1 MYELKRRVRF
11 YETDG
16 MRVVYHGNYLNWM
29 EEARVEYL
37 RTAHITLDDWMNMG
51 IVFPIVEVHVK
62 YVQSAR
68 YDDDVTVRTWLIHA
82 NRAKMVFRY
91 HIVRDATGE
100 LLVKAETT
108 GTFTR
113 MDNGR
118 IARVPKEQ
126 IAPLLAMSAEDRD
139 TYHE

>member
-16 MRVVYHGNYLNWM
+16 MRVVYHGNYLNWL

-37 RTAHITLDDWMNMG
+37 RTAHIVLDDWMDMG

-62 YVQSAR
+62 YLQSAR
-68 YDDDVTVRTWLIHA
+68 YDDDVTVRTWLTHA
-82 NRAKMVFRY
+82 DRAKLVFRY
-91 HIVRDATGE
+91 EIVRDATGE
-100 LLVKAETT
+100 VLVKAETT

-126 IAPLLAMSAEDRD
+126 IAELLRMSAEDQAAC
-139 TYHE
+139 HG

>member
-16 MRVVYHGNYLNWM
+16 MRVVYHGNYLNWL

-37 RTAHITLDDWMNMG
+37 RTAHIVLDDWMDMG

-62 YVQSAR
+62 YLQSAR
-68 YDDDVTVRTWLIHA
+68 YDDDVTVRTWLTHA
-82 NRAKMVFRY
+82 DRAKLVFQY
-91 HIVRDATGE
+91 EIVRDATGE
-100 LLVKAETT
+100 VLVKAETT

-126 IAPLLAMSAEDRD
+126 IAELLRMSAEDQAN
-139 TYHE
+139 YHG

>member
-16 MRVVYHGNYLNWM
+16 MRVVYHGNYLNWL

-37 RTAHITLDDWMNMG
+37 RTAHIVLDDWMDMG

-62 YVQSAR
+62 YLQSAR
-68 YDDDVTVRTWLIHA
+68 YDDDVTVRTWLTHA
-82 NRAKMVFRY
+82 DRAKLVFQY
-91 HIVRDATGE
+91 EIVRDATGE
-100 LLVKAETT
+100 VLVKAETA

-126 IAPLLAMSAEDRD
+126 IAELLRMSAEDQAN
-139 TYHE
+139 YHG

>member
-16 MRVVYHGNYLNWM
+16 MRVVYHGNYLNWL

-37 RTAHITLDDWMNMG
+37 RKAHIVLDDWMNMG
-51 IVFPIVEVHVK
+51 IVFPIVELHIK
-62 YVQSAR
+62 YLQSAR
-68 YDDDVTVRTWLIHA
+68 YDDCVTVHTWLTHA
-82 NRAKMVFRY
+82 DRAKLVFRY
-91 HIVRDATGE
+91 EIVRDGTE
-100 LLVKAETT
+100 DVLVTAETV

-126 IAPLLAMSAEDRD
+126 IAELLQMSEEDKEQ
-139 TYHE
+139 YHG

>member
-16 MRVVYHGNYLNWM
+16 MNVVYHGNYLNWL

-37 RTAHITLDDWMNMG
+37 RTAHLTLNDWMAMG
-51 IVFPIVEVHVK
+51 IVFPIVELHIK
-62 YVQSAR
+62 YLQSAR
-68 YDDDVTVRTWLIHA
+68 YDDDVTVRTWLTHA
-82 NRAKMVFRY
+82 DRAKLVFRY
-91 HIVRDATGE
+91 EIVRDATGE
-100 LLVKAETT
+100 VLVKAETT

-126 IAPLLAMSAEDRD
+126 IAELLAMSAEDKEN
-139 TYHE
+139 YHG

>member
-16 MRVVYHGNYLNWM
+16 MNVVYHGNYLNWL

-37 RTAHITLDDWMNMG
+37 RTAHLTLNDWMAMG
-51 IVFPIVEVHVK
+51 IVFPIVELHIK
-62 YVQSAR
+62 YLQSAR
-68 YDDDVTVRTWLIHA
+68 YDDDVTVRTWLTHA
-82 NRAKMVFRY
+82 DRAKLVFRY
-91 HIVRDATGE
+91 EIVRDATGE
-100 LLVKAETT
+100 VLVKAETT

-126 IAPLLAMSAEDRD
+126 IAELLAMSVEDKEN
-139 TYHE
+139 YHG

>member
-16 MRVVYHGNYLNWM
+16 MRVVYHGNYLNWL

-37 RTAHITLDDWMNMG
+37 RTAHIVLDDWMAMG

-62 YVQSAR
+62 YLQSAR
-68 YDDDVTVRTWLIHA
+68 YDDDVTVRTWLTHA
-82 NRAKMVFRY
+82 DRAKLVFQY
-91 HIVRDATGE
+91 EIVRDATGE
-100 LLVKAETT
+100 VLVKAETT

-126 IAPLLAMSAEDRD
+126 IAELLQMSAEDQAN
-139 TYHE
+139 YHG

>member
-16 MRVVYHGNYLNWM
+16 MRVVYHGNYLNWL

-37 RTAHITLDDWMNMG
+37 RTAHIVLDDWMDMG

-62 YVQSAR
+62 YLQSAR
-68 YDDDVTVRTWLIHA
+68 YDDDVTVRTWLTHA
-82 NRAKMVFRY
+82 DRAKLVFQY
-91 HIVRDATGE
+91 EIVRNATGE
-100 LLVKAETT
+100 VLVKAETT

-126 IAPLLAMSAEDRD
+126 IAELLRMSAEDQAN
-139 TYHE
+139 YHG